1 METIDLKEPAIDF
14 LEDIVMFERDQV
26 LRSVNVL
33 IRYFQR
39 NDLNSATG
47 SDLLTLEAKCILK
60 MRGISALGYVRL
72 CDKIHEAYPLLK
84 DQYPFFSAYEAMKEL
99 LKGRK
104 YVQKNTIRKKLRK
117 KLST

>member
-14 LEDIVMFERDQV
+14 LEDIVMFEKDQV

-33 IRYFQR
+33 IRYFQK

-47 SDLLTLEAKCILK
+47 SDLFTLEAKYILK

-72 CDKIHEAYPLLK
+72 CDKIYEAYPLLK
-84 DQYPFFSAYEAMKEL
+84 DQYPFFSAYAAMKEL
-99 LKGRK
+99 LVKRK
-104 YVQKNTIRKKLRK
+104 YVPKHIIRKKLK
-117 KLST
+117 KKILV